1 MPRRKDR
8 IPFRSTVH
16 THSRL
21 DGKQDEVEREAKR
34 ERALFLDYPP
44 LPMPAA
50 VFPARRGWRRVGWVQ
65 PDCLCRVS
73 ETTARERGREGKMRP
88 EWWVGLPS
96 TLPGQCVCLWV
107 HVSAWVCV
115 WEGADGKK
123 RERERER
130 QNLRV
135 SASESTKTMPENRD
149 WGTQCL
155 KCRVPRPNI
164 TLTQC
169 SAQSAQHLTI
179 WRNNGCKKEQR
190 ERETHKK
197 RKFKLACS
205 KCFQKN
211 PLQRCDFTGEEFWK
225 CLYMYF
231 FCIMS
236 GETSAESKD
245 TLLVCGGI
253 PLLQDNIKLHLQC
266 IQLP

>member
-21 DGKQDEVEREAKR
+21 DGKQDEMEREAKR

-73 ETTARERGREGKMRP
+73 ETTAREREREGKMRP
-88 EWWVGLPS
+88 EWWVGLSS
-96 TLPGQCVCLWV
+96 TLPGQCVCLYGWV
-107 HVSAWVCV
+107 HECA
-115 WEGADGKK
+115 
-123 RERERER
+123 RERGRMGKSERER
-130 QNLRV
+130 QKMCV

-149 WGTQCL
+149 WGTPCL
-155 KCRVPRPNI
+155 KCRVPPPNI
-164 TLTQC
+164 TLTQRF
-169 SAQSAQHLTI
+169 AQSAQDLTI

-197 RKFKLACS
+197 RTFKLACS

-231 FCIMS
+231 FCIML

-245 TLLVCGGI
+245 TLLVCGEI